1 MTHDLRAAIHRYDI
15 ESAAIGA
22 HRGSAV
28 FKIPATPRR
37 LDADDREHILRARM
51 KRVRE
56 LLNWVDGYGPEL
68 RLQADDRFEV
78 IDGDNNGRVEP
89 MGTMGLE
96 LTGFR
101 DDFTLEGLRAVL
113 VQVLGD
119 VERRIKRGER

>member
-1 MTHDLRAAIHRYDI
+1 MTHDLRAAITHEHDRF
-15 ESAAIGA
+15 AAFPV
-22 HRGSAV
+22 HLE
-28 FKIPATPRR
+28 T
-37 LDADDREHILRARM
+37 DAEYQLRARM